1 MNEPDLSHIR
11 QVVFAGGGNR
21 CFWQAGFWSSVAS
34 RTGLAPERA
43 VAVSAGSA
51 LACAI
56 FADRIEQALTLTC
69 EAMAAN
75 PRNRYWGNLW
85 KADPVFPH
93 AAIYRGILLD
103 ALDTG
108 ALARLRQGPELLV
121 EITRFP
127 AWMNAISAVLM
138 GLGAYQLEKQLF
150 HPVHPTWG
158 RRLGFRPE
166 FVPVRDCADAEAL
179 AGLILASSCTPPFTP
194 LMRWQDRPA
203 LDGGLV
209 DNVPVAPTVNSPGPT
224 LVLLSRPY
232 RDLPRIPGRLY
243 VQPSQPV
250 PVSAWD
256 YTDPQAVE
264 ATFRQGQRDGE
275 RFLADQAGTQL
286 ADENRALA

>member
-1 MNEPDLSHIR
+1 MSGPDLSSIR

-21 CFWQAGFWSSVAS
+21 CFWQAGFWSSVAA

-56 FADRIEQALTLTC
+56 FAGRVEQALALTC
-69 EAMAAN
+69 QAMAAN
-75 PRNRYWGNLW
+75 ARNRYWGNLW
-85 KADPVFPH
+85 KNEPVFPH

-103 ALDTG
+103 ALDEG
-108 ALARLRQGPELLV
+108 ALRQLHQGPELLV

-127 AWMNAISAVLM
+127 TWMSAISAVLL
-138 GLGAYQLEKQLF
+138 GLGAYQLEKHLF
-150 HPVHPTWG
+150 HPVHPSWG

-166 FVPVRDCADAEAL
+166 FVPVGDCIDTDSLAD
-179 AGLILASSCTPPFTP
+179 LILASSCTPPFTP
-194 LMRWQDRPA
+194 LMRWQGQPA

-209 DNVPVAPTVNSPGPT
+209 DNVPVSPTAGRPGPT

-232 RDLPRIPGRLY
+232 RNLPRIAGRLY

-275 RFLADQAGTQL
+275 LFLADPGMAIP
-286 ADENRALA
+286 ADEKRALV